1 MDVAVIT
8 GASGT
13 IGRAITRRLSARDDV
28 RVIGT
33 ARRIDGLAEMASAN
47 FTPCAVDVLTGEGL
61 DVLVDAVG
69 GDRVSLFVSAVGG
82 ELDYPSNGANVFGV
96 SESLVRYEVDLKVHG
111 FLRVLGALESRL
123 APSAVIIG
131 IGGNLGAEPL
141 GDTGG
146 VGGADAALSNLVRQM
161 SKSATSGSYSLH
173 VVAPGPVRS
182 PRIEH
187 LIDSAQA
194 RSEADG
200 MPFDRA
206 AVSAALRLMDADDV
220 AWLVETLH
228 TGPASRMN
236 GGTLTFDNGLRM
248 GMP

>member
-1 MDVAVIT
+1 MDVAVIA

-13 IGRAITRRLSARDDV
+13 IGRAIVRRLCVRGDV
-28 RVIGT
+28 RVVGT
-33 ARRIDGLAEMASAN
+33 ARRIGGLAEMASSNYTA
-47 FTPCAVDVLTGEGL
+47 CALDVLTGEGL
-61 DVLVDAVG
+61 DDLGDVVG
-69 GDRVSLFVSAVGG
+69 GDRVSLFVSAVG
-82 ELDYPSNGANVFGV
+82 V
-96 SESLVRYEVDLKVHG
+96 SESLVRQEVDLKVHG

-123 APSAVIIG
+123 AQNAVIVG

-173 VVAPGPVRS
+173 VIAPGPVRS

-187 LIDSAQA
+187 LLDAAQA
-194 RSEADG
+194 RAEAAG
-200 MPFDRA
+200 MPFDRGA
-206 AVSAALRLMDADDV
+206 MSTSLRLMDADDV
-220 AWLVETLH
+220 AWLVEALH
-228 TGPASRMN
+228 TGPAGRMN